1 MWGSPI
7 EIIRDTRLKRRLS
20 ISTQVS
26 DHCILTHSVLMG
38 GIWRQMPLIGRVK
51 GRHPWVATHVCGVTS
66 TVTTRRLRKTHSPD
80 LVGRRLKSKALQ
92 GEQFYVCS
100 SARRFDS
107 RVA

>member
-1 MWGSPI
+1 MWGSPN
-7 EIIRDTRLKRRLS
+7 EIIRDTRLKRRLW

-38 GIWRQMPLIGRVK
+38 GIWRQMLLIGRVK

-92 GEQFYVCS
+92 VLRVQFC
-100 SARRFDS
+100 
-107 RVA
+107 

>member
-1 MWGSPI
+1 MWRSPI

-20 ISTQVS
+20 ISTRVS

-38 GIWRQMPLIGRVK
+38 GIWRQVPLIGRVK

-66 TVTTRRLRKTHSPD
+66 TVTTRRLRKTHSSD
-80 LVGRRLKSKALQ
+80 LVGRRLKSTALQ
-92 GEQFYVCS
+92 GEQFYMCS
-100 SARRFDS
+100 FASRFDS